1 MQIGIVGLGKMGA
14 NIARRLCRAD
24 IHVVGYDGDAA
35 AVAGLGTE
43 PGFAAAHS
51 LDALLLAL
59 PAPRTVWCMLPAGEP
74 TRRTLDELARKL
86 APGDRVVDGANGHYR
101 EAMARAGRFEA
112 NGIGFVDAGVSGGI
126 WGLANGYALMLGGA
140 EEDVAALARV
150 FTALAPQPGQWL
162 RCGPPGA
169 GHFVKMI
176 HNGIE
181 YGLMEAYA
189 EGFAL
194 LQGHPDFD
202 LDLAAIADNWLK
214 GSVVR
219 SWLLEL
225 AADAFRKDPGLE
237 QITGYVEDT
246 GEGRWT
252 VEQAIQHSV
261 PMPVIASS
269 LFMRFR
275 SRQQDTFS
283 GKVLAALRNEFGGH
297 AVKAKDE
304 GPAT

>member
-1 MQIGIVGLGKMGA
+1 MQIGLIGLGKMGA
-14 NIARRLCRAD
+14 GIARRFCRAD
-24 IHVVGYDGDAA
+24 IHVVGCDGDSAA
-35 AVAGLGTE
+35 AGSLGAE
-43 PGFAAAHS
+43 PGFAAVHS

-86 APGDRVVDGANGHYR
+86 NPGDCVVDGANGHYR
-101 EAMARAGRFEA
+101 EAMARAGSFA
-112 NGIGFVDAGVSGGI
+112 ASGIGFVDAGVSGGI
-126 WGLANGYALMLGGA
+126 WGLANGYALMLGGNGT
-140 EEDVAALARV
+140 DIAALERV
-150 FTALAPQPGQWL
+150 FRALAPAPGQWL
-162 RCGPPGA
+162 HCGPAGA

-225 AADAFRKDPGLE
+225 TRDFLAADATLAGVAPVVADS
-237 QITGYVEDT
+237 

-252 VEQAIQHSV
+252 AQEAIDRGI
-261 PMPVIASS
+261 PAPVITAALMQRFASRGGDD
-269 LFMRFR
+269 FAAR
-275 SRQQDTFS
+275 
-283 GKVLAALRNEFGGH
+283 VLAMMRNRFGGH
-297 AVKAKDE
+297 SIEERK
-304 GPAT
+304 P

>member
-1 MQIGIVGLGKMGA
+1 MQIGLVGLGKMGA

-35 AVAGLGTE
+35 AVTGLGTE

-126 WGLANGYALMLGGA
+126 WGLENGYALMLGGSQA
-140 EEDVAALARV
+140 DVAALARV
-150 FTALAPQPGQWL
+150 FGALSPAPGQWL
-162 RCGPPGA
+162 HCGPAGA
-169 GHFVKMI
+169 GHYVKMI

-181 YGLMEAYA
+181 YGLMQAYA

-202 LDLAAIADNWLK
+202 LDLAAIAGNWLE

-225 AADAFRKDPGLE
+225 TRDFLADDAKLAGVAPVVADS
-237 QITGYVEDT
+237 

-252 VEQAIQHSV
+252 AQEAIDRGV
-261 PMPVIASS
+261 PAPVITTALMQRFASRGGDD
-269 LFMRFR
+269 FAAR
-275 SRQQDTFS
+275 
-283 GKVLAALRNEFGGH
+283 VLAMMRNRFGGH
-297 AVKAKDE
+297 RVE
-304 GPAT
+304 RP